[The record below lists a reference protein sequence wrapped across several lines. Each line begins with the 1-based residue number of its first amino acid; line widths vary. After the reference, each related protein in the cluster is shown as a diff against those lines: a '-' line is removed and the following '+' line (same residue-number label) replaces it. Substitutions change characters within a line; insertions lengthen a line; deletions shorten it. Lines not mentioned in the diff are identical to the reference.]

1 MIAVSVHII
10 ESPRTWIEEK
20 QRKQIF
26 RLLQKSQQIFWRFHV
41 LFVLFLWYFLCYK
54 FFDTKKIGSQYLKL
68 FELHMLYTDWRKK
81 HTRISLKLNLS
92 TCTISWKSK
101 VIAKNPC
108 NKKWFFVVLFLP
120 GLHSFWK
127 DLCISCTQKSN
138 LSHSLL
144 SYKFFYLLPYLFVFF
159 CKHSS

>member
-20 QRKQIF
+20 QR
-26 RLLQKSQQIFWRFHV
+26 QQIFWRFHV
-41 LFVLFLWYFLCYK
+41 LFVLFLRYFLCYK
-54 FFDTKKIGSQYLKL
+54 FFDTKTIGSQYLKL

-108 NKKWFFVVLFLP
+108 NKKWFFCSPVFAWFAFFLKRP
-120 GLHSFWK
+120 LYFMYSK
-127 DLCISCTQKSN
+127 VN

>member
-1 MIAVSVHII
+1 MIVFSVHII

-54 FFDTKKIGSQYLKL
+54 FFATKKIGSQYVKL

-108 NKKWFFVVLFLP
+108 NKKWFFCSPVFAWFAFFLKRP
-120 GLHSFWK
+120 LYFMYSK
-127 DLCISCTQKSN
+127 
-138 LSHSLL
+138 
-144 SYKFFYLLPYLFVFF
+144 V
-159 CKHSS
+159 